1 MATPVPTSQEGTSVL
16 RLSAMDGVL
25 VLTLDP
31 RASFDALR
39 LAVRET
45 FSQSPDRFRG
55 ADGRLDLGPRAIDL
69 FDLRRLIHVLKD
81 EFGVTVAGLYCDADK
96 LQRFAERELKL
107 KVYTRKPAP
116 PAPSPSSQ
124 AIEVNRAVVAA
135 SEEAAEPSQAKP
147 DIEQLDDGQANKL
160 MTVERS
166 LRSGQI
172 VRFGGDV
179 VMYGDLNPGAEIIAG
194 GNILVFGAVKGMAH
208 AGARGNDGAHIVAF
222 DFRPTQLRIGRKIAI
237 PPESRTRSGGRQ
249 WTPEVAWVQGGE
261 IVIDPYQ
268 GRLPS

>member
-1 MATPVPTSQEGTSVL
+1 MATPVPTSQEDTSVL
-16 RLSAMDGVL
+16 RLTAVDGVL

-39 LAVRET
+39 LAVRKT

-55 ADGRLDLGPRAIDL
+55 ADARLDVGYRAIDL

-107 KVYTRKPAP
+107 KVYTRQP
-116 PAPSPSSQ
+116 PPPVASTTSQ
-124 AIEVNRAVVAA
+124 AIEADGAVVAPA
-135 SEEAAEPSQAKP
+135 VEAAEPAKA
-147 DIEQLDDGQANKL
+147 DASETLKDGQANKIL
-160 MTVERS
+160 SVERS

-172 VRFGGDV
+172 VRYGGDV
-179 VMYGDLNPGAEIIAG
+179 VLYGDLNPGAEVIAG